1 MKFTPL
7 SISDVILIQPE
18 IFDDDRG
25 FFFESFNQRVF
36 NKFLGREVIFV
47 QDNHSKSKK
56 NVIRGLHYQIIKP
69 QAKLIKVLRGSI
81 FDVAVDIRKGS
92 KDFGKFIS
100 TELNEENKN
109 QLWIPEGFAHGFL
122 VLSET
127 AEVQYK
133 VSEFW
138 FPEAERTLFWNDPE
152 VNINWPISSKPIVSK
167 KDQESNFLKKI
178 QQP

>member
-7 SISDVILIQPE
+7 SIPDVILIHSE
-18 IFDDDRG
+18 IFEDDRG
-25 FFFESFNQRVF
+25 FFFESFNQKAF
-36 NKFLGREVIFV
+36 NKFLGREVLFV

-56 NVIRGLHYQIIKP
+56 NVIRGLHYQIKNP
-69 QAKLIKVLRGSI
+69 QAKLIKVLKGSI

-92 KDFGKFIS
+92 KDFGKFVS

-122 VLSET
+122 VLSEI

-138 FPEAERTLFWNDPE
+138 SPEYECSLFWNDPE
-152 VNINWPISSKPIVSK
+152 LKINWPLASEPIISI
-167 KDQESNFLKKI
+167 KDQQSKLLRDL
-178 QQP
+178 

>member
-18 IFDDDRG
+18 IFEDDRG

-36 NKFLGREVIFV
+36 NKFLGREVVFV
-47 QDNHSKSKK
+47 QDNQSKSKK
-56 NVIRGLHYQIIKP
+56 DVIRGLHYQIKNP
-69 QAKLIKVLRGSI
+69 QAKLIKVLKGSI
-81 FDVAVDIRKGS
+81 FDVAVDIRKES
-92 KDFGKFIS
+92 KDFGKFVS
-100 TELNEENKN
+100 TELNDENKN

-122 VLSET
+122 VLSEI

-138 FPEAERTLFWNDPE
+138 SPEAERSLFWNDPD
-152 VNINWPISSKPIVSK
+152 IKIDWPLRDKPIISERDVNAK
-167 KDQESNFLKKI
+167 FFKDL
-178 QQP
+178 